1 MGSRPSGSCGAT
13 CRITNRASAASC
25 ESSRRAMRRMQSRAM
40 LCTPAYAP
48 HTPASALSIS
58 LGALLETKPSAL
70 CVPAPV
76 TYPAVTAR
84 TCTSVSHCFS
94 KASSCGVNAASRAR
108 RR

>member
-1 MGSRPSGSCGAT
+1 
-13 CRITNRASAASC
+13 
-25 ESSRRAMRRMQSRAM
+25 MRRMQSRAM

-48 HTPASALSIS
+48 HTPASALSIRR
-58 LGALLETKPSAL
+58 GALLETKPSAL